1 MYDIWKVD
9 KYNHRLYIKVKQNIV
24 IVAVLT
30 LLFWIL
36 SMYIC
41 YMHIGLVQFEANYLL
56 YEANEN
62 TFKKEMLHQT
72 STTVDLSIIDW

>member
-1 MYDIWKVD
+1 
-9 KYNHRLYIKVKQNIV
+9 
-24 IVAVLT
+24 
-30 LLFWIL
+30 
-36 SMYIC
+36 MYIC

-72 STTVDLSIIDW
+72 STTVDLSIID